1 MAFETIA
8 LDVSARGVATIT
20 LDRPDKGNAIN
31 ERMRI
36 ELAACASE
44 LATDDNVRIV
54 VLRGNGKHFC
64 SGADV
69 SGPRA
74 PEGTVPRPA
83 TLGEVLAA
91 LDALPKPLIGIL
103 QGAAAGA
110 GAAVAAVCDVVVAL
124 EGSFFSIPEVR
135 MGFAPGGI
143 QSVLMRAIGPRH
155 YRRYAMSGERIPAE
169 TALRIGLA
177 HEVCNA
183 KDADAVLAALVD
195 AFMLGAPKAQG
206 LIKQAVAA
214 AVAGAHFEMPPGM
227 ASPEAKE
234 GIAAFKEKRKPAWYR
249 P

>member
-1 MAFETIA
+1 MAYETIT
-8 LDVSARGVATIT
+8 LDVSVRGVATIT

-31 ERMRI
+31 EQMRI

-44 LATDDNVRIV
+44 LASDNNVRIV
-54 VLRGNGKHFC
+54 VLRANGKHFC
-64 SGADV
+64 AGADV
-69 SGPRA
+69 SGPRT

-83 TLGEVLAA
+83 TLGEVLEA
-91 LDALPKPLIGIL
+91 LDRLPKPLIGVV

-110 GAAVAAVCDVVVAL
+110 GAAIAAICDVVVAL

-143 QSVLMRAIGPRH
+143 QTVLMRSIGPRH
-155 YRRYAMSGERIPAE
+155 YRRYAMSGERILAD
-169 TALRIGLA
+169 TALRIGMA
-177 HEVCNA
+177 HELCKTEEA
-183 KDADAVLAALVD
+183 EAVLAALVE
-195 AFMLGAPKAQG
+195 ALMLGAPKAQG

-214 AVAGAHFEMPPGM
+214 AVAGEHFEMPPGM